1 MRRCTVHALAQLIN
15 LMNHARD
22 ILLICHGY
30 VCHNLRKGVHVLRNI
45 IHILEAGLHRL
56 LHFLIAKDILKGSG
70 DIFHAL
76 HQIAGRRKEFVHTA
90 AGSTLERAALSDIA
104 AALLSRRNNAHKLFT
119 HDTIGSNRK
128 DCSLWNLDIIIN
140 LGNNLDLVGSDI
152 YFLHRT
158 HLYACIAY
166 NMARHQAADLRIVNT
181 QLIAL
186 FAKAKGSH
194 KGDNACQHYCS
205 A

>member
-1 MRRCTVHALAQLIN
+1 MRRCAVHALAQLVN

-22 ILLICHGY
+22 ILLIRHGY
-30 VCHNLRKGVHVLRNI
+30 VSHNLRKGVHVLRNI

-56 LHFLIAKDILKGSG
+56 LHFLVAKDILKGSG

-76 HQIAGRRKEFVHTA
+76 HQITGRRKEFVHTT
-90 AGSTLERAALSDIA
+90 AGRTLERTTLRDIA
-104 AALLSRRNNAHKLFT
+104 AALLSRRNNAHKLFA

-128 DCSLWNLDIIIN
+128 HCPLRNLDIIIN

-152 YFLHRT
+152 YFFHCT
-158 HLYACIAY
+158 HLHACIAH

-186 FAKAKGSH
+186 FAKAEGSH